1 MYYIY
6 DKATSAIESN
16 PTRGKHYLKA
26 EYKTIGAAKAAL
38 TRMHK
43 KFEAKRFELLA
54 SKYSFERDSDKAK
67 AENSPLYTCGIAEA
81 DYYHENIEKFEYV
94 KSMMNPNG
102 PSIRQSINTPA
113 YMDPS
118 RESYW
123 AM

>member
-1 MYYIY
+1 MFYIY
-6 DKATSAIESN
+6 NKATSRIESN

-26 EYKTIGAAKAAL
+26 EYKTMAAAKAAM

-43 KFEAKRFELLA
+43 KIETNRFELLA
-54 SKYSFERDSDKAK
+54 SKYSFERSRDEAK

-81 DYYHENIEKFEYV
+81 DYYHSKIEKFEYV
-94 KSMMNPNG
+94 KSMMNPDG

-123 AM
+123 SM

>member
-16 PTRGKHYLKA
+16 PAKGMHYMKA
-26 EYKTIGAAKAAL
+26 EYKTMAAAKAAL

-54 SKYSFERDSDKAK
+54 SKYSFERDRDEAK

-81 DYYHENIEKFEYV
+81 DYYHKHIEKFKMV

-102 PSIRQSINTPA
+102 PSIKISINTPA

-123 AM
+123 SM